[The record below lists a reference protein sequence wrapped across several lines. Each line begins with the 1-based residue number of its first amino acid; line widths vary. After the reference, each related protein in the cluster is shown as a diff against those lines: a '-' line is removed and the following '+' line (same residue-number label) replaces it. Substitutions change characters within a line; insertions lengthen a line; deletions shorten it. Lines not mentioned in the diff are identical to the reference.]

1 MFCPKCGKELPDD
14 SQFCVK
20 CGHAMPVAESSP
32 VPHDPVP
39 SVPVAPAAVP
49 PPVAPIA
56 PAAPAMAQPSGG
68 GKWGWKLVGVVFV
81 IVLLWALA
89 KGVSSLS
96 HNTGGTGSGSAL
108 SQIVPQARTQ
118 TIVDGALTVA
128 ARGST
133 YYPITVP
140 ADATAVSVDGH
151 FTATGGIG
159 NDIEVY
165 VLTEDNFVN
174 FKNGHPS
181 PTLYNSGKVTQ
192 DSISVTLPA
201 SGNYYLVFNN
211 NFSLLTPKAVQ
222 ATATLHF
229 TN

>member
-1 MFCPKCGKELPDD
+1 
-14 SQFCVK
+14 
-20 CGHAMPVAESSP
+20 
-32 VPHDPVP
+32 
-39 SVPVAPAAVP
+39 
-49 PPVAPIA
+49 
-56 PAAPAMAQPSGG
+56 MARSTGG
-68 GKWGWKLVGVVFV
+68 GKWGWKLVGAVFA
-81 IVLLWALA
+81 IALLWVLA
-89 KGVSSLS
+89 KGVSGLS
-96 HNTGGTGSGSAL
+96 HNSGGTGSGSTL
-108 SQIVPQARTQ
+108 SQIIPQARTQ

-128 ARGST
+128 ALGST

-140 ADATAVSVDGH
+140 ADATTVSVDGH
-151 FTATGGIG
+151 FTATGGLG

-192 DSISVTLPA
+192 DSINVTLP
-201 SGNYYLVFNN
+201 STGNYYLVFNN

>member
-14 SQFCVK
+14 SQFCMK
-20 CGHAMPVAESSP
+20 CGHAIPVAESSP
-32 VPHDPVP
+32 VAHDPVP
-39 SVPVAPAAVP
+39 SAPVAPVSVP
-49 PPVAPIA
+49 PPVA
-56 PAAPAMAQPSGG
+56 PAAPAMAQTSAG
-68 GKWGWKLVGVVFV
+68 GKWGWKLVGAVFA
-81 IVLLWALA
+81 IALLWVLA
-89 KGVSSLS
+89 KGVSGLS
-96 HNTGGTGSGSAL
+96 HNSGATGSSSAL

-128 ARGST
+128 ALGST

-140 ADATAVSVDGH
+140 ADATNVSVDGH

-201 SGNYYLVFNN
+201 TGNYYLVFNN

>member
-1 MFCPKCGKELPDD
+1 M
-14 SQFCVK
+14 
-20 CGHAMPVAESSP
+20 AE
-32 VPHDPVP
+32 
-39 SVPVAPAAVP
+39 
-49 PPVAPIA
+49 
-56 PAAPAMAQPSGG
+56 M
-68 GKWGWKLVGVVFV
+68 
-81 IVLLWALA
+81 
-89 KGVSSLS
+89 
-96 HNTGGTGSGSAL
+96 
-108 SQIVPQARTQ
+108 
-118 TIVDGALTVA
+118 
-128 ARGST
+128 GST

-140 ADATAVSVDGH
+140 ADATNVSVDGH
-151 FTATGGIG
+151 FTATGGLG

-222 ATATLHF
+222 ASATLHF